1 MEPVEEGDDELALS
15 GDAAAAA
22 AAPLLALASAERAG
36 GLACGGVLGGAI
48 GAGDVG
54 RSCRSS
60 TCAS

>member
-1 MEPVEEGDDELALS
+1 MEPVEEGDGELALT

-36 GLACGGVLGGAI
+36 GLASGGVIGGAI
-48 GAGDVG
+48 GADADG